1 MEKQIEKGLKFIE
14 GDLIQ
19 MAKNKEFDVIIHGCN
34 CFNTMGAGIA
44 LQIKRNFKAAYQ
56 ADQQTKKGD
65 KKKLGTYTSAE
76 VDGVTIVN
84 AYTQYTFSK
93 DLDDINYW
101 AVRQVMRKIS
111 RDFKGKKIGY
121 PMIGAGL
128 AGGNWDLI
136 SLIIYEELKEEDHT
150 LVKYKK

>member
-1 MEKQIEKGLKFIE
+1 MKEQIEKGLKFIE

-128 AGGNWDLI
+128 AGGDWDLI